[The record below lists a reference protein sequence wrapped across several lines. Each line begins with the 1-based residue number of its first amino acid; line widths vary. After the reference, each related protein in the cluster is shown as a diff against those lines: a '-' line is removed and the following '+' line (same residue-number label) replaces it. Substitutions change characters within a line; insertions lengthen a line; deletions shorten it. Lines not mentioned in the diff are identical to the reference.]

1 MIRTLLILIVS
12 CFFVQG
18 LSAQTEL
25 VITYENA
32 GLDKPGDSAFTRYYD
47 ASFLPL
53 PEAGDNQTWDY
64 SEIPT
69 AGLLRF
75 VTAYLE
81 PDKSVFPNAS
91 MALKTRYAL
100 SEFSLTGQS
109 FYEMRETGEYYIGN
123 RYDAASFDLGLGT
136 LDVPE
141 QTVPLSVGYTDLLLP
156 ASLGLDWSTA
166 SVSQLE
172 TRLTLSALGLDNA
185 LLVYQLTTTHH
196 DTIIGAGT
204 LILPTGQSFPALL
217 RKESR
222 TVLDSFFL
230 NNQPAPTALLDLFG
244 VEQGGVRRRD
254 AYTFFSPGINAYVMT
269 IYDMTIDENNLANRD
284 MYFRDDLATSGVA
297 DRVAGDIPAR
307 LYPNPATG
315 GTIAMEF
322 EKSSNARWELVIS
335 NALGEKV
342 QAVPVTRPAG
352 NVRMQFEPGASM
364 PNGTYFCEIL
374 DENGNRVAARSFML
388 TR

>member
-1 MIRTLLILIVS
+1 MLRTLLFLIVS

-25 VITYENA
+25 VITYQNA
-32 GLDKPGDSAFTRYYD
+32 GLDKPGDSAFTRFYD

-64 SEIPT
+64 SEIST
-69 AGLLRF
+69 DGLLRY

-81 PDKSVFPNAS
+81 PDKSAFPNAS
-91 MALKTRYAL
+91 MAANTRYAL
-100 SEFSLTGQS
+100 SQFSLTGQS
-109 FYEMRETGEYYIGN
+109 FYEMRETGKYYIGN
-123 RYDAASFDLGLGT
+123 RYDAVSFDLGLGT

-156 ASLGLDWSTA
+156 ASLGLDWSTTSITA
-166 SVSQLE
+166 LD

-185 LLVYQLTTTHH
+185 PLVYQSATTHH

-204 LILPTGQSFPALL
+204 LILPTGQSFQTLL
-217 RKESR
+217 RKER
-222 TVLDSFFL
+222 RVILDSFFL
-230 NNQPAPTALLDLFG
+230 NNQPAPATLLDLFG
-244 VEQGGVRRRD
+244 VAQGAVRTRD
-254 AYTFFSPGINAYVMT
+254 AYTFYSPGINAYVVT
-269 IYDMTIDENNLANRD
+269 IYDYGTEGRD

-297 DRVAGDIPAR
+297 ERVAGDIPTR

-322 EKSSNARWELVIS
+322 EKSSDARWELVIS

-342 QAVPVTRPAG
+342 QAVPVTRTAG
-352 NVRMQFEPGASM
+352 KVRMQFEPGASM
-364 PNGTYFCEIL
+364 PNGAYFCELL
-374 DENGNRVAARSFML
+374 DENGNRVATRSFVL